1 MTGNRMADSA
11 VFATSA
17 PDSAPARRWQPDWV
31 LLAVCAL
38 SAVPSIY
45 LALTQFVEYDG
56 FWHVFIA
63 QQDNWKNFLFDYKAN
78 DHPLLFYLMLKL
90 VMKLGHSVFLYRS
103 VPIACDLASVYVIG
117 RIARKLSVSRFTPV
131 LTAMA
136 FGFSMATIEIS
147 VSVRSYMLAI
157 FFVVLS
163 FYYFLDLFP
172 GTPVEDRGRARM
184 AFGSLLL
191 LAVSSHYFTFFYVA
205 ACGLVL
211 LGVCLFSWSSFPW
224 KTWLADGLAFVP
236 VAWLMRYYY
245 RTHIRLH
252 TVTDDYLALYSFKGN
267 ESKPEFFF
275 RNLQNI
281 FNFVSPWT
289 VEGRGHFL
297 ILVGVLALIG
307 MAILLLVRS
316 RAVIPLL
323 MLAVLV
329 GELAWAGFRGKYPFG
344 GLLRQQYILF
354 PFVVLSAGVYFDR
367 LLALIHARWWSATLA
382 VFVAVALLTVS
393 VSRFEKFPKLR
404 GELFTDEMNRFN
416 AAIPEARAVYLD
428 QFNLIAFFAFH
439 HQWKWHFDKR
449 LYMATGVDEYTLT
462 RGRDHM
468 AVLRD
473 RTRWLFDFS
482 DPAFIHDIAEG
493 MRAGGLDSLAVFCIH
508 QVPGTRTPDQQDAF
522 QQKVF
527 QMADAEHLRIRK
539 FVPDAL
545 NVYAEF
551 ERAPAVSSR

>member
-1 MTGNRMADSA
+1 MTGNRMADSPA
-11 VFATSA
+11 LAAAASKIV
-17 PDSAPARRWQPDWV
+17 PARRWQPDW
-31 LLAVCAL
+31 LLVAICLV

-78 DHPLLFYLMLKL
+78 DHPLLFYLLLKV

-103 VPIACDLASVYVIG
+103 IPIACDLASIYVIG
-117 RIARKLSVSRFTPV
+117 KIARKISVSKLTP
-131 LTAMA
+131 LLAAMA
-136 FGFSMATIEIS
+136 FGFSIATIEIS
-147 VSVRSYMLAI
+147 VSIRSYMLAI

-163 FYYFLDLFP
+163 FYYFLDLVP
-172 GTPVEDRGRARM
+172 GAPLESRGRARI

-191 LAVSSHYFTFFYVA
+191 LAISSHYFTFFYVA

-211 LGVCLFSWSSFPW
+211 LGACLLAWSSFSW

-252 TVTDDYLALYSFKGN
+252 TVTDDYLAPYSFKGN

-281 FNFVSPWT
+281 FNFMSPWT

-297 ILVGVLALIG
+297 ILVGVLALAGI
-307 MAILLLVRS
+307 AILLFVRS

-323 MLAVLV
+323 MLAVLTA
-329 GELAWAGFRGKYPFG
+329 ELAWAGFRGHYPFG

-354 PFVVLSAGVYFDR
+354 PFVILSAALYFDR
-367 LLALIHARWWSATLA
+367 LLTYVRPRRWNATLA
-382 VFVAVALLTVS
+382 AAAAVALIVVS
-393 VSRFEKFPKLR
+393 VYRFEKFPKLHE
-404 GELFTDEMNRFN
+404 ELFTGEMNRFN

-428 QFNLIAFFAFH
+428 QFNLIAFFIFH
-439 HQWKWHFDKR
+439 HQWKWHFDQR
-449 LYMATGVDEYTLT
+449 LRMDTGVDEYTLT
-462 RGRDHM
+462 RGRAHL

-482 DPAFIHDIAEG
+482 DPTFIHDIAEG
-493 MRAGGLDSLAVFCIH
+493 MRAAGLDSLSVFCIH
-508 QVPGTRTPDQQDAF
+508 QVPGGRTPDEQDAF

-527 QMADAEHLRIRK
+527 QMAEAEHLRVRK
-539 FVPDAL
+539 FVPDGL

-551 ERAPAVSSR
+551 EPQPAVQ